1 MNKSVEPKILAFLCK
16 WCAQA
21 SAEMAGLSRL
31 QYPANIRVVLTL
43 CSGRVDPVYVLEGL
57 TSGFDGVFIF
67 GCRFGDCHY
76 LDGNI
81 FTHKRMQVTG
91 QLLAMAGIG
100 PERLQTRWLSSAE
113 GHLFA
118 EYVSELTELIR
129 GLGPLDHEGDKLRL
143 AAAKRTLEALPLR
156 WLMGLERQLTEREN
170 VFHEKLDLQ
179 SYHLVMHAMLEEE
192 YQKALLFEV
201 LRQGPQTVR
210 QMSAGTGL
218 PVYTV
223 SLRLNDLERRGLA
236 EFHSHEG
243 TSPRFRLL
251 AT

>member
-21 SAEMAGLSRL
+21 SAELAGVSRL

-43 CSGRVDPVYVLEGL
+43 CTGRVDPVYVLEGL
-57 TSGFDGVFIF
+57 HSGFDAVFIF
-67 GCRFGDCHY
+67 GCHFGDCHY
-76 LDGNI
+76 LDGNVCA
-81 FTHKRMQVTG
+81 HKRMQVTG

-100 PERLQTRWLSSAE
+100 QERLQTRWLSSTE

-156 WLMGLERQLTEREN
+156 WLMGNASSPNGKT
-170 VFHEKLDLQ
+170 FSMKDLIPT
-179 SYHLVMHAMLEEE
+179 
-192 YQKALLFEV
+192 
-201 LRQGPQTVR
+201 RTR
-210 QMSAGTGL
+210 W
-218 PVYTV
+218 
-223 SLRLNDLERRGLA
+223 
-236 EFHSHEG
+236 
-243 TSPRFRLL
+243 
-251 AT
+251 